1 MSMIHAENSDVI
13 AWLTDLLER
22 TGHTAPKCHA
32 ASRPTVGEGE
42 ATQRAISFSELI
54 EVPIVIVHVSSREAV
69 DEINRARARGLRIYA
84 ETCPQ
89 CFFLTADDLDKPD
102 GAGASCV
109 CSPPPRDK
117 ATQEVQWTA
126 LAGGTFTIVS
136 SDHSLF
142 NMTGT
147 RGKFVNGRDAPF
159 SKIPNGVLGVCRC

>member
-117 ATQEVQWTA
+117 ATQEVQWAA

-142 NMTGT
+142 NMTGM